1 MQINATLINLYHVC
15 HRQTWLHYHGIR
27 MEHTSEAVKD
37 GKVVHEHSYPQRSEK
52 YTELDLGIAKIDFYD
67 ARNKVVHE
75 IKRSNKVEEA
85 HAWQVKYYL
94 WLLKKAGIEGA
105 TAILE
110 YPLIRKTQQLRLEPE
125 DEEYLESCLLEI
137 EELLQNLQPPD
148 RRKKS
153 FCKSCSY
160 FELCWSE

>member
-1 MQINATLINLYHVC
+1 MQLIPTHINYYHVC
-15 HRQTWLHYHGIR
+15 YRKLWLFSHGIR

-37 GKVVHEHSYPQRSEK
+37 GKLVHEHSYPQRPAQ

-67 ARNKVVHE
+67 ARNRIVHE
-75 IKRSNKVEEA
+75 IKRSNKIEEA

-94 WLLKKAGIEGA
+94 YLLKQAGIAGA
-105 TAILE
+105 MAILE
-110 YPLIRKTQQLRLEPE
+110 YPLLRKTRQLALEQE
-125 DEEYLESCLLEI
+125 DEEYLENCLSEI
-137 EELLQNLQPPD
+137 EKLLQDSHPPD
-148 RRKKS
+148 RRNKS